1 MLPNFPAVCFLWSSV
16 FAAAPLGIAVM
27 SSRITPILCLTLAM
41 LLWASAFIALKLAF
55 RHYDPMVVLAGRM
68 LVASCCFVWVL
79 RRFGPVHYRAG
90 DWKLIGL
97 LMLAEPCLYFL
108 FEASAL
114 QYTSAAQAGMIT
126 ALLPLLVAL
135 GAWFF
140 LRERLRLQA
149 WLGFALA
156 VIGALW
162 LSFAAQVSD
171 IAPNPLLGNFLE
183 FCAMLCA
190 MLYTLC
196 LKRLSSRYSPWLL
209 TALQSFC
216 GTLFFVPAL
225 AVPGVELPSVW
236 VPEAVLAI
244 LYLGLAVNIF
254 AYGLFNLGVSWS
266 PASQASAYINLIPVF
281 TVILAYV
288 LLHETLNYQQ
298 LAAAALIIG
307 GVTLSQ
313 WPESRSATRAV
324 AG

>member
-1 MLPNFPAVCFLWSSV
+1 
-16 FAAAPLGIAVM
+16 M
-27 SSRITPILCLTLAM
+27 SSRVAPILCLTLAM

-68 LVASCCFVWVL
+68 LVASCCFIWVL
-79 RRFGPVHYRAG
+79 RRFGPVDYRAG

-126 ALLPLLVAL
+126 ALLPLLVAV

-156 VIGALW
+156 VAGALW
-162 LSFAAQVSD
+162 LSFTAPVSQ

-216 GTLFFVPAL
+216 GTLFFVPLL
-225 AVPGVELPSVW
+225 AVPTVELPAVW
-236 VPEAVLAI
+236 VWQAVLAI
-244 LYLGLAVNIF
+244 LYLGLVVNIF
-254 AYGLFNLGVSWS
+254 AYGLFNLGVSLI

-288 LLHETLNYQQ
+288 LLRETLSLQQ
-298 LAAAALIIG
+298 LGAAALIVG
-307 GVTLSQ
+307 GVVLSQ
-313 WPESRSATRAV
+313 WPGPRPATQMV
-324 AG
+324 VG